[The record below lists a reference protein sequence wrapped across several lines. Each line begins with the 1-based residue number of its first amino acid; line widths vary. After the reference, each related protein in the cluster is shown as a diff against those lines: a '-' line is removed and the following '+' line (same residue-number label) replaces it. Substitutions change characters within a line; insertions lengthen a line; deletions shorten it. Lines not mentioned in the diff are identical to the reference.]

1 LSIHMKV
8 KQEEPLPEGSYGAL
22 LRGIE
27 RKTTTFGERIFWLFE
42 VPEHDAEIAGFTSL
56 SESTMAN
63 AYVWAVAINPEIRSK
78 KSWGSDDVV
87 GKKCLLDVAV
97 VEDQKG
103 RSKNKIVR
111 VRPVS

>member
-1 LSIHMKV
+1 MKV
-8 KQEEPLPEGSYGAL
+8 KQEEPLPEGPYEAL
-22 LRGIE
+22 LRRIE
-27 RKTTTFGERIFWLFE
+27 RKTTTFGERSFSLFE

-63 AYVWAVAINPEIRSK
+63 AYVRAVALNAEIRSK

-97 VEDQKG
+97 VEYQKG